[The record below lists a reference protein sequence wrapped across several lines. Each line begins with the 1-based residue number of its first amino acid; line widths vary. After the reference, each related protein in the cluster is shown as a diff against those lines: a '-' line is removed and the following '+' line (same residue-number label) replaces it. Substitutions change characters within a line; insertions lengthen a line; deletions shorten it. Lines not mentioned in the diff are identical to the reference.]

1 MNQSSKWPNK
11 ILMVYPK
18 GFTVAYSINPYMK
31 DQDGNLNQVDPLL
44 AVSQWED
51 LKALFEK
58 LGSEVSV
65 IQGQEGLPD
74 MVFSANQTFPFREES
89 GKGCLLLSQ
98 MKSNYRQPEVSYFKK
113 WAQENALSIYE
124 LSGSSSFEGM
134 GDALWD
140 YDKGEI
146 YGGFGPRTDVAVYL
160 EIEKI
165 TKAKVHR
172 LKLVNENFYH
182 LDTCLCLLGNSTAF
196 AVREAFDQEG
206 WQILKNQFST
216 LIEIPEEEAL
226 KNFAGNMLC
235 LNSKDVVL
243 QSGSSETRQNLE
255 SCGFNVYEV
264 ETTEFM
270 KAGGSVFCMKQL
282 YF

>member
-1 MNQSSKWPNK
+1 
-11 ILMVYPK
+11 MVYPK

-31 DQDGNLNQVDPLL
+31 DQDGNLNQVDPSL

-51 LKALFEK
+51 LKAHFEK
-58 LGSEVSV
+58 LGAEVSV
-65 IQGQEGLPD
+65 IQGQEDLPD
-74 MVFSANQTFPFREES
+74 MVFSANQTFPFRDEL
-89 GKGCLLLSQ
+89 GKGSIILSQ
-98 MKSNYRQPEVSYFKK
+98 MKSSYRQPEVNHFKS
-113 WAQENALSIYE
+113 WAQENALSVYE
-124 LSGSSSFEGM
+124 LSCSSSFEGM

-140 YDKGEI
+140 YDKNEI
-146 YGGFGPRTDVAVYL
+146 YGGFGPRTEVAVYL

-216 LIEIPEEEAL
+216 LVEISEEEAL
-226 KNFAGNMLC
+226 RNFAGNMFC
-235 LNSKDVVL
+235 LNGRDVVM
-243 QSGSSETRQNLE
+243 QSGSHQTRKSLE
-255 SCGFNVYEV
+255 RLGFQVYEV